1 MNLKYLLLVPAVLAT
16 TGCAQLQSKN
26 VEPPAPAQTSAPAQ
40 TLASVKAQQAAAR
53 AANLPKV
60 ELSRE
65 ILFQFLLSEIARQR
79 GEPGLAAEGM
89 LDLAKTTRDP
99 RLAKRATEVALM
111 SRQEGRALE
120 AATLWN
126 QIEPEEPTA
135 QQAVVAILLSSG
147 QLEKARPHLQKLLAA
162 EGEGVGRAMLH
173 LNQMLAQQ
181 KDKADALV
189 LVQELVE
196 PYLNRAE
203 AHFAIAHAAWGA
215 GRDELALSEI
225 REASRLQPGWE
236 AAALLQ
242 GQLLLRV
249 STTDALEFFRGLL
262 VDHPK
267 MQEARLVYARLLVGE
282 RQYTEARTQFERLL
296 DELPGNPD
304 VSFAVGLLAMQTK
317 DYDAAEK
324 FLKQALNSRY
334 RDEAMVRMYLGQL
347 SEERGRLE
355 DAADWYAS
363 VGQGEQYIPAQ
374 IRRAGIL
381 AKQGKLAEARQHLR
395 QIAVQSNQQRVQVV
409 VAEAQLLRDAKAYAE
424 AFELLGKALE
434 KLPNHPD
441 LLYDHAMA
449 AERAGKFEIL
459 EQDLRKLIQI
469 KPEYAHAYNALGYT
483 LADRSERL
491 DEALQLIEKALKLA
505 PDDLFILDSLG
516 WVHYRMGQ
524 LEKAENDL
532 RRAYA
537 GQHDAEIAAHLGEVL
552 WARGKRQE
560 AEKIWR
566 DALKENPQH
575 ESLMNVIK
583 KFIPSN

>member
-1 MNLKYLLLVPAVLAT
+1 MNLKYFLLVPVALVA
-16 TGCAQLQSKN
+16 TGCAQLQSKKA
-26 VEPPAPAQTSAPAQ
+26 VSPAPVQASAPA
-40 TLASVKAQQAAAR
+40 KAPQPAAQ
-53 AANLPKV
+53 AANLPKI

-65 ILFQFLLSEIARQR
+65 IFFQFLLSEIARQR

-111 SRQEGRALE
+111 SRQEARALE
-120 AATLWN
+120 AVTLWN
-126 QIEPEEPTA
+126 QIEPDDPTG
-135 QQAVVAILLSSG
+135 QQAVVAILLNSG
-147 QLEKARPHLQKLLAA
+147 QLEKAGVHLRRLLAA
-162 EGEGVGRAMLH
+162 EGDNVGRAMLH
-173 LNQMLAQQ
+173 LNQMLSQQ
-181 KDKADALV
+181 ADKAAALALV
-189 LVQELVE
+189 QDLVE

-203 AHFAIAHAAWGA
+203 AHFAIANAAREA
-215 GRDELALSEI
+215 GRNDLALNEI
-225 REASRLQPGWE
+225 REASRLQPEWE
-236 AAALLQ
+236 AAALFQ
-242 GQLLLRV
+242 GQLLLRA
-249 STTDALEFFRGLL
+249 STADALVFFRNQL

-267 MQEARLVYARLLVGE
+267 MQEVRLVYARLLVGE
-282 RQYTEARTQFERLL
+282 RQYGEARAQFERLL

-317 DYDAAEK
+317 DYDASEK
-324 FLKQALNSRY
+324 FLKQALVGKY

-347 SEERGRLE
+347 SEERGRYE
-355 DAADWYAS
+355 DAAGWYVS
-363 VGQGEQYIPAQ
+363 IGQGEHYIPAQ
-374 IRRAGIL
+374 IRRAALL
-381 AKQGKLAEARQHLR
+381 AKQGKLAEARAYLKQV
-395 QIAVQSNQQRVQVV
+395 AVKNNQQRVQVV

-469 KPEYAHAYNALGYT
+469 KPDYAHAYNALGYT

-491 DEALQLIEKALKLA
+491 DEALQLIEKAQKLA

-524 LEKAENDL
+524 LEKAEDDL

-566 DALKENPQH
+566 AALKENPQH
-575 ESLMNVIK
+575 ETLMNVIK

>member
-1 MNLKYLLLVPAVLAT
+1 M
-16 TGCAQLQSKN
+16 
-26 VEPPAPAQTSAPAQ
+26 
-40 TLASVKAQQAAAR
+40 
-53 AANLPKV
+53 PKI

-65 ILFQFLLSEIARQR
+65 IFFQFLISEIARQR

-99 RLAKRATEVALM
+99 RLAKRATEVALL
-111 SRQEGRALE
+111 SRQEARALE
-120 AATLWN
+120 AATLWY
-126 QIEPEEPTA
+126 QIEPDEPTA
-135 QQAVVAILLSSG
+135 QQAVVAILLNSG
-147 QLEKARPHLQKLLAA
+147 QLEKTRPHLQKLLAA
-162 EGEGVGRAMLH
+162 EGDGVGRAMLH

-181 KDKADALV
+181 TDKAEVLS
-189 LVQELVE
+189 LVQDLVE

-203 AHFAIAHAAWGA
+203 AHFAIAQAAWGA
-215 GRDELALSEI
+215 SKNELALSEI
-225 REASRLQPGWE
+225 REASRLQPEWE

-242 GQLLLRV
+242 GQLLLRT
-249 STTDALEFFRGLL
+249 STTDALVFFRNLL
-262 VDHPK
+262 ADHPK

-282 RQYTEARTQFERLL
+282 RQYAEARSQFERLL
-296 DELPGNPD
+296 DEMPGNPD

-317 DYDAAEK
+317 DYDVAEK
-324 FLKQALNSRY
+324 FLKQALTGRY

-347 SEERGRLE
+347 SEERGRYE
-355 DAADWYAS
+355 EAAIWYVS

-374 IRRAGIL
+374 IRRAAVL
-381 AKQGKLAEARQHLR
+381 AKQGKLAEARAHLK
-395 QIAVQSNQQRVQVV
+395 QIVVQSNQQRVQVV

-469 KPEYAHAYNALGYT
+469 KPDYAHAYNALGYT

-524 LEKAENDL
+524 LEKAEDDL

-566 DALKENPQH
+566 AALKENPQN